1 MAHLLEPG
9 CARSAARK
17 RAQMGAMGGRPPSQ
31 TAPRLADLPQ
41 SGPAAFV
48 EGSQHR
54 DQRPIPAEP
63 TTAQPLCEARKRWL
77 VHQVLHHRKAEVL
90 EIVRRVKRAKRSHD
104 RLLRPIRD
112 NCAHRRGESGHR
124 GQHPA
129 YLPGCT
135 SLPLLLGPS
144 WRASGFKDQACQ
156 SVPLTDHVHFA
167 VASQNTSGQLRKVP
181 RQVLHDMLDIERK
194 PRGRVAVVAG
204 NKRRAPFG
212 DWEAMAVVASSHID
226 DPRWQGLVFQ
236 DDVHHACPT
245 RCPCPLFRV
254 SWAQPK
260 GDSCRCHCPLPEGP
274 GINLQPMFPPA
285 HGFHKGETGDVE
297 LRQPHSGGPPGSG
310 DCNSKSQRGGVF
322 RLLLGG
328 EHMLTILKV
337 RLPLVGCVGVVAME
351 SRPLCNLINV
361 VAQALSLT
369 PRAE

>member
-1 MAHLLEPG
+1 MLLAREP
-9 CARSAARK
+9 K
-17 RAQMGAMGGRPPSQ
+17 WEQWGAGRL
-31 TAPRLADLPQ
+31 PRQRPGLLALRRTGQQPLLR
-41 SGPAAFV
+41 
-48 EGSQHR
+48 GSQHR

-63 TTAQPLCEARKRWL
+63 TAAQPLCEARKRWL

-112 NCAHRRGESGHR
+112 DCAHRRGESGHR

-135 SLPLLLGPS
+135 SLPLLLS

-156 SVPLTDHVHFA
+156 SVPFTDHVHLA

-181 RQVLHDMLDIERK
+181 RQVLHDVLDIEWK
-194 PRGRVAVVAG
+194 PRGRVAIVAG

-212 DWEAMAVVASSHID
+212 DWEAMTVVASSHID

-236 DDVHHACPT
+236 DDVHHACPM

-260 GDSCRCHCPLPEGP
+260 GDSVPLPTRGGP
-274 GINLQPMFPPA
+274 GDQSATNVPACLRFP
-285 HGFHKGETGDVE
+285 
-297 LRQPHSGGPPGSG
+297 
-310 DCNSKSQRGGVF
+310 QRGNGARGASPAPCGRPTRKR
-322 RLLLGG
+322 RLQLTHANHPEGKAATRRLRGCGG
-328 EHMLTILKV
+328 NGE
-337 RLPLVGCVGVVAME
+337 
-351 SRPLCNLINV
+351 
-361 VAQALSLT
+361 QATVQSHQCCGAG
-369 PRAE
+369 AEPYTSPP